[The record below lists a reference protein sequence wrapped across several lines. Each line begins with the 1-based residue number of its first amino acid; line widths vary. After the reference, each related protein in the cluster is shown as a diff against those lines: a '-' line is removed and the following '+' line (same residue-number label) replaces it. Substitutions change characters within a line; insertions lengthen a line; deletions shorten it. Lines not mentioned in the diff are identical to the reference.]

1 MMEVRSALKFIIP
14 ALACLLVGTAFAQ
27 QDSSV
32 AVPDTTIRAA
42 VDSVINE
49 PQIEEPIPETDD
61 HTTNFSLSANIGFTW
76 GKISNDGEESE
87 NLQWQGQLQ
96 SRFSFEGEPQQFN
109 ASLFAQY
116 GAQVS
121 KDFPPIKTQ
130 DNIMLTVVP
139 SMTLV
144 KDLGIRIFF
153 EVTGETEMGKGMID
167 TVETRFL
174 DPLFLYETLFL
185 GHKTHRY
192 SDDGMEETEFIIG
205 VGYAY
210 QQTITNKFVLAQNRQ
225 FVFDQNNP
233 LSDVQK
239 EFTVEKGYSAILQI
253 NRIQK
258 FSDNFSSRLG
268 VKTVVLTKD
277 KFTDDI
283 ENCRVGS
290 LLVAGLQYDIFSID
304 YTMHLLYDRNIS
316 VRRSLDQSMVF
327 GLRFDL

>member
-1 MMEVRSALKFIIP
+1 MLFAKPCVCIVAL
-14 ALACLLVGTAFAQ
+14 LLLCAGSAFAQ
-27 QDSSV
+27 LDSTITQ
-32 AVPDTTIRAA
+32 PGDTTIRTA
-42 VDSVINE
+42 VDSIISE
-49 PQIEEPIPETDD
+49 TPIEEPVPESEN
-61 HTTNFSLSANIGFTW
+61 TTHFSLSPNVGFTY

-96 SRFSFEGEPQQFN
+96 SRFSYEGEPQQFN

-121 KDFPPIKTQ
+121 ADAAPIKTM
-130 DNIMLTVVP
+130 DNLTLTVVP

-153 EVTGETEMGKGMID
+153 EVTGETEMGKGMVD
-167 TVETRFL
+167 TVETTFL

-185 GHKTHRY
+185 GHKTHSY
-192 SDDGMEETEFIIG
+192 SDDGSEETEFVIG
-205 VGYAY
+205 IGYAY

-225 FVFDQNNP
+225 FVIDQDNP
-233 LSDVQK
+233 LSAVQ
-239 EFTVEKGYSAILQI
+239 EQFTVEKGYSGIIEL

-258 FSDNFSSRLG
+258 FSGDFSSRLG
-268 VKTVVLTKD
+268 IKTVILTKD
-277 KFTDDI
+277 GFTDDI
-283 ENCRVGS
+283 ENSRVGT
-290 LLVAGLQYDIFSID
+290 LLVAGLQYSIFSID

-316 VRRSLDQSMVF
+316 PRRSLDQSMVF